1 MSDATTT
8 ELLALN
14 RRLLECI
21 FAGDW
26 ATYEELCDPSLTC
39 FEPETRGQW
48 IEGLDF
54 HHFYFK
60 LGGAAGPLNITI
72 STPHVRVMGDV
83 AVISLHSHRPETRWQ
98 RQPRNDPVGRNPYLA
113 TAGRTL
119 AARAFPPDGGV
130 TAPFRGSATFVVRPR
145 RISSLG
151 HRPLRMRQCCA
162 HSAARLRS
170 ASKNGQVQYP

>member
-1 MSDATTT
+1 MTDATTT

-14 RRLLECI
+14 RRLLESI

-48 IEGLDF
+48 VEGMDF

-60 LGGAAGPLNITI
+60 LGGGAANPALNITV

-83 AVISLHSHRPETRWQ
+83 AVISFIRLVQKLDGSGSPVTTRSEETRVWQ
-98 RQPRNDPVGRNPYLA
+98 RQGGRWRHVHFHRTVG
-113 TAGRTL
+113 
-119 AARAFPPDGGV
+119 
-130 TAPFRGSATFVVRPR
+130 
-145 RISSLG
+145 
-151 HRPLRMRQCCA
+151 
-162 HSAARLRS
+162 
-170 ASKNGQVQYP
+170 